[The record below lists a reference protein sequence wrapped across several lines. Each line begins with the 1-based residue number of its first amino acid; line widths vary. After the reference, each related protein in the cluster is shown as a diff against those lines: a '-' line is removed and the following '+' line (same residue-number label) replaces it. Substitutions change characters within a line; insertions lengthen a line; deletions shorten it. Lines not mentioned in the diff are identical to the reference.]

1 MVVLAAVTGS
11 LLYRR
16 LAHVATV
23 ALVFTFA
30 ARTHPSR
37 LAITSTTLP
46 SGHFP
51 LEKVSSDTSTKSPI
65 CKFLFGSVH
74 SFLSNRVGR
83 YSLVH
88 LRQNKFARYC
98 ACLQARLQLRSSLS
112 KTPGGT
118 LGHGRRCNKWLGV
131 NGCSSKGLSLFLER
145 GLELR
150 IFVTS
155 AKTVERTSSE
165 TTCSFNIARKIWRTE
180 RIIRSQMPPMWL
192 AAGGLKIHSIIFCPQ
207 RRLIFCCFHPSMA
220 SFNSN
225 KFEWWLVRG

>member
-51 LEKVSSDTSTKSPI
+51 LEKVSSATSTKSPI

-74 SFLSNRVGR
+74 FFLSNRVGR

-88 LRQNKFARYC
+88 LRQNKLARYC

-118 LGHGRRCNKWLGV
+118 LGYERRCNKWLGV
-131 NGCSSKGLSLFLER
+131 NGCSSKGLSLFLVR
-145 GLELR
+145 GLEYENIRHLCQNGWEDLIGDYLLLQHR
-150 IFVTS
+150 SQDLAHRTYHPLPDAAHVARRWWIENPFYHLLST
-155 AKTVERTSSE
+155 KTV
-165 TTCSFNIARKIWRTE
+165 N
-180 RIIRSQMPPMWL
+180 L
-192 AAGGLKIHSIIFCPQ
+192 
-207 RRLIFCCFHPSMA
+207 LIPSPYG
-220 SFNSN
+220 F
-225 KFEWWLVRG
+225 L